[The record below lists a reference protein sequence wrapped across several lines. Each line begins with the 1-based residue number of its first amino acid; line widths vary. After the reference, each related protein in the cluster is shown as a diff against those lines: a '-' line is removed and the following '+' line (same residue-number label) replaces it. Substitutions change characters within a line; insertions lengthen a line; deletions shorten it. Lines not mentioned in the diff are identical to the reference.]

1 MRCCRRTHRLT
12 TRLEDLAA
20 ALRAGARGLYAAEA
34 AVELLIGH
42 GRWLERADFVEL
54 FVETDVGLSDD
65 TPMAWVDWEAAVAAL
80 AAGGLPCSDS
90 EAGVLRLAASLA
102 VGGPVDLRDAVFGLD
117 ERNLVLVATAVLHA
131 GGHRDAAV
139 CLGQPV
145 GR

>member
-1 MRCCRRTHRLT
+1 M
-12 TRLEDLAA
+12 
-20 ALRAGARGLYAAEA
+20 
-34 AVELLIGH
+34 
-42 GRWLERADFVEL
+42 EL
-54 FVETDVGLSDD
+54 FVETDVGLSDG
-65 TPMAWVDWEAAVAAL
+65 TPMAWVDWDAVTAAL
-80 AAGGLPCSDS
+80 GAGGLPCSGS